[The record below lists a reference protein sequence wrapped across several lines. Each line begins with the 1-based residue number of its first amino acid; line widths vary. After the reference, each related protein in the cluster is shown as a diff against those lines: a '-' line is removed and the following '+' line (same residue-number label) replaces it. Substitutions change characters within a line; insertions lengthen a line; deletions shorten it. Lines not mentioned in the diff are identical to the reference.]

1 MEGKVVQLQNRFS
14 WLEAGVT
21 GEKDSLW
28 GSEVSLADKIRNAT
42 AFVVL

>member
-1 MEGKVVQLQNRFS
+1 MEGKVVQLQNRFN
-14 WLEAGVT
+14 WPEAGVT
-21 GEKDSLW
+21 WGEGLPV